1 MMDSGKVFE
10 KLIHL
15 AVGKNELR
23 VLFVHLLVSYG
34 RIKGDRVAITDDID
48 IDKINY
54 TLAHEIA
61 HHYLHYDKGDILQND
76 GSYEEQADRAAKMLL
91 DAILLS

>member
-15 AVGKNELR
+15 AAGKNKLH
-23 VLFVHLLVSYG
+23 VKFVHLAISYG
-34 RIKGDRVAITDDID
+34 RIKGDRIAITDDID
-48 IDKINY
+48 IDKMNY

-61 HHYLHYDKGDILQND
+61 HHYLHFDKGDILQNY
-76 GSYEEQADRAAKMLL
+76 GSYEEQADRAAQMLL